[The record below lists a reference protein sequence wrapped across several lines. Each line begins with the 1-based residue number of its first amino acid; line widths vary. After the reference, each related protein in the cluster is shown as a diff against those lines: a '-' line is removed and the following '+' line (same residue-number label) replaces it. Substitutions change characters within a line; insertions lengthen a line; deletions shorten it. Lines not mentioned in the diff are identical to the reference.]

1 MNFFTKPMKLMTAV
15 VLKADSDKVSESLLR
30 AGAMDFIDIRD
41 LDDFKT
47 EGGHDGKS
55 SVFEPS
61 SHGDAVQRKVDDLIR
76 QLQGIYAQGM
86 MMPPRMRG
94 QDIRSRD
101 GFSVDQAAGRISS
114 ISGEFMEAKQVQK
127 AANVR
132 FQSFEELDSYL
143 KSGKTG
149 YIDIR
154 AGRFSRNVE
163 NPEGKFTDAVI
174 GIFPLAGALS
184 AGLAQSSRGDVSPDE
199 AGGKG
204 VSGEGVRGEDGI
216 GFDGMSV
223 AVALKRDSGRI
234 NPMMAK
240 LGWIESDDVAVQRQA
255 KAAAPLLIARRTA
268 ALGAEV
274 DELKAQADRLLM
286 AYKDELDGIYIQLN
300 VMKLCARIKDSFH
313 NTKNTAIFSGWV
325 PADQAKSI
333 EAAIRAV
340 SNGQCIVEWTAAAE
354 VKGVPV
360 PVEMDSPKALAP
372 FSRIVSNYSTPE
384 YGAVNPVF
392 FTTAAFMCMFG
403 LMFADVG
410 QGLVLLLIGLLGSLA
425 YKRNPLK
432 KEGLITSNLCHLLVF
447 LGISSMAFGAL
458 FGSYFGFSWLPPL
471 WFNYHHVVEGEGGNG
486 IINDI
491 YDILGITIRF
501 GFIVIVTGL
510 ALNWINLA
518 RKRQWVTLVMD
529 KYGLLGGWM
538 YIIGFWGASY
548 FVGSGYKSFPPG
560 SFFIIALLVPAVLM
574 LLRGPMEAL
583 AEHAPFK
590 LDIMDW
596 IVNLLEVFSGYLSN
610 TLSFMRVAGLGI
622 AHVSLMAAFQ
632 SMAGMTSNPVFYFI
646 IIALGNALVIAI
658 EGLSA
663 GIQALR
669 LNYYEFFTKFFT
681 GKGVAY
687 KPVNMEEAE

>member
-30 AGAMDFIDIRD
+30 AGVMDFIDVRN
-41 LDDFKT
+41 LDDFNM
-47 EGGHDGKS
+47 EGGYVEGGYDGKP
-55 SVFEPS
+55 SVFEPA
-61 SHGDAVQRKVDDLIR
+61 SHGDAVQRKAGGKVGGKAGGKVEDLIS
-76 QLQGIYAQGM
+76 QLQGIYAQGAM
-86 MMPPRMRG
+86 TLPRMHG
-94 QDIRSRD
+94 QDIRSSE
-101 GFSVDQAAGRISS
+101 GFSVDQAAGRIAG

-127 AANVR
+127 TANAR
-132 FQSFEELDSYL
+132 FRSFEELDGYL

-154 AGRFSRNVE
+154 AGRFSRKVE
-163 NPEGKFTDAVI
+163 NPEGKFNDAVI
-174 GIFPLAGALS
+174 GIFPLDGAP
-184 AGLAQSSRGDVSPDE
+184 AA
-199 AGGKG
+199 
-204 VSGEGVRGEDGI
+204 

-234 NPMMAK
+234 NPMMDK

-255 KAAAPLLIARRTA
+255 RAAAPILIARRTES
-268 ALGAEV
+268 LGAEV
-274 DELKAQADRLLM
+274 EKFKAKAGRLLM
-286 AYKDELDGIYIQLN
+286 AHKDELDGIYMQLN
-300 VMKLCARIKDSFH
+300 VMKLCARIKDFFH

-333 EAAIRAV
+333 EAAIQAV
-340 SNGQCIVEWTAAAE
+340 SNGQCIVEWTAAAD

-384 YGAVNPVF
+384 YGTVNPVF

-410 QGLVLLLIGLLGSLA
+410 QGLVLLLIGLLGSWA

-491 YDILGITIRF
+491 YDILGITIKF

-510 ALNWINLA
+510 ALNWINLV
-518 RKRQWVTLVMD
+518 RKKQWVTLVMD

-560 SFFIIALLVPAVLM
+560 SFFIVALLVPAVLM
-574 LLRGPMEAL
+574 LLRGPMETL
-583 AEHAPFK
+583 VEHAPFK

-632 SMAGMTSNPVFYFI
+632 AMAGMTSNPVFYFI

-687 KPVNMEEAE
+687 KPVNIEETK